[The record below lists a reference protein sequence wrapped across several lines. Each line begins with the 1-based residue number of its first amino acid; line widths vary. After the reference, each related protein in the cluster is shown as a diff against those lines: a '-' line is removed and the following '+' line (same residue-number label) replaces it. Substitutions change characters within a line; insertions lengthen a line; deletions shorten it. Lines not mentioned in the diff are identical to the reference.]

1 MKRLT
6 LLIFLLGGSLAT
18 AAGDR
23 RIAFER
29 ADAVH
34 IANLDVTVVRQLT
47 DGTWPSISPDATR
60 IVFSTVE
67 KNATTYARHIGVVES
82 TSGKITV
89 FKNIPSDNCYQAS
102 WSPQGNLIAFIFSTN
117 GIIRL
122 GTIKADATGFKLIR
136 NSVPGEKPVYSPCWA
151 RDGLSI
157 FCHDT
162 STLYRLALDGSIL
175 AQWNIGQIVPNG
187 AMSADG
193 RLDVSPNGQRLL
205 LSVDMDEE
213 YDRRDWDGPVPALW
227 VFDLGTQTAERL
239 TSRNL
244 FAWDGCWL
252 DDANVLFVTQRT
264 RQKQASIYR
273 TNGKDLKLLIENAHR
288 PSVSRR

>member
-1 MKRLT
+1 VNRLT
-6 LLIFLLGGSLAT
+6 LLIFLLSGPLAI

-29 ADAVH
+29 AGAVH
-34 IANLDVTVVRQLT
+34 IANPDVTVVRKLT
-47 DGTWPSISPDATR
+47 DGTWPSISPDGTR

-67 KNATTYARHIGVVES
+67 TNATTYARYIGVVET
-82 TSGKITV
+82 TSGKITA

-102 WSPQGNLIAFIFSTN
+102 WSPRGDLIAFVFSTN

-122 GTIKADATGFKLIR
+122 GTVKADGTGFKLIR
-136 NSVPGEKPVYSPCWA
+136 NNIPDEKPIYSPCWA

-157 FCHDT
+157 FCHNT
-162 STLYRLALDGSIL
+162 STLYRVALDGSIL
-175 AQWNIGQIVPNG
+175 AQWSIGQIVPNG

-193 RLDVSPNGQRLL
+193 RLDVSPDGQRLL

-227 VFDLGTQTAERL
+227 IFDLGTQTAARL
-239 TSRNL
+239 TSKNL

-252 DDANVLFVTQRT
+252 DDANMLFLTQRT

-273 TNGKDLKLLIENAHR
+273 TYGKDLKRLIEDAHR
-288 PSVSRR
+288 PSISKP